1 VIGPPEGLVS
11 LGGVV
16 GVGIDLVAVERMA
29 RALERTRGFATRYFS
44 EGERAVCDTRH
55 DPPASYAARF
65 AAKEAVLK
73 ALGLGIFE
81 LPLREIELL
90 GGGDGPPSLRLVD
103 SAGECARDRGVGSW
117 LVSVSHDGGLA
128 AAVAVAL
135 ARS

>member
-1 VIGPPEGLVS
+1 VIEPPQGLTA

-16 GVGIDLVAVERMA
+16 GVGIDLVSVARMA
-29 RALERTRGFATRYFS
+29 TALERTSGFSARYFS
-44 EGERAVCDTRH
+44 DGEREVCDSRH
-55 DPPASYAARF
+55 DPAASYAARF

-90 GGGDGPPSLRLVD
+90 GGGDAAPALRLVG
-103 SAGECARDRGVGSW
+103 SAEERASRHGVGGW
-117 LVSVSHDGGLA
+117 LVSISHDGGLA

-135 ARS
+135 AR